1 MNWLFQ
7 LHNDAADRSGG
18 RRSCNSDRRWNR
30 PRTLQRP
37 RYQTGLS
44 DETECCEHSR
54 LAVTRDFESVR
65 ISTAC
70 VIF

>member
-18 RRSCNSDRRWNR
+18 RRPCNSDRRWNR

-37 RYQTGLS
+37 RYQTGPS

-54 LAVTRDFESVR
+54 LAVTGFR
-65 ISTAC
+65 IGSNSTAYLH
-70 VIF
+70 F